1 MWKGSGKHQV
11 TQPFLL
17 PAPRLLGSPFSMIA
31 TSGHDSLGRPPGLD
45 LSSEVL
51 EKRQQVQCLTTW
63 LPGLIS
69 SSPHSWILSTL
80 ASGCEVT
87 SRSLL

>member
-17 PAPRLLGSPFSMIA
+17 PAPLLPGSPFSTIA
-31 TSGHDSLGRPPGLD
+31 TSGHDSPGQPPGLD

-51 EKRQQVQCLTTW
+51 EKRQQVQ
-63 LPGLIS
+63 S
-69 SSPHSWILSTL
+69 
-80 ASGCEVT
+80 V
-87 SRSLL
+87 